1 MKDRKQSLIAIRPKI
16 DNIDKSLNT
25 KELEGFQNDIL
36 RPILKF
42 QNDLLLHLFMDYAK
56 QYKGMFFKLA
66 TQDQMDYIQKALTT
80 NQRFK
85 SKVIGAVLGLF
96 TIEDYSYYS
105 LNLSALNKRI
115 ITMTIQRLQDQID
128 LLNNRFPVEDIF

>member
-1 MKDRKQSLIAIRPKI
+1 MKDRKQSLIAIRPTI
-16 DNIDKSLNT
+16 DTIVKSLNT

-56 QYKGMFFKLA
+56 QYKGVFFKLA
-66 TQDQMDYIQKALTT
+66 RQEQMDYIQQALIT

-85 SKVIGAVLGLF
+85 SKVIGTVIGLF
-96 TIEDYSYYS
+96 TIDDYSYYS

-115 ITMTIQRLQDQID
+115 ITMTIKRLQDQIH
-128 LLNNRFPVEDIF
+128 LLNNGLSVKVSR